1 MLDRRSTNFVEGTVS
16 FYLASLLLFGRFLY
30 TINFTALSFF
40 CVCYGFLK
48 KKKKK
53 YCYFYLSLIA
63 ISPLESNLF
72 YHILT
77 EKKTIP
83 QCFSQR

>member
-48 KKKKK
+48 KKKKILLL
-53 YCYFYLSLIA
+53 LS
-63 ISPLESNLF
+63 
-72 YHILT
+72 
-77 EKKTIP
+77 
-83 QCFSQR
+83 